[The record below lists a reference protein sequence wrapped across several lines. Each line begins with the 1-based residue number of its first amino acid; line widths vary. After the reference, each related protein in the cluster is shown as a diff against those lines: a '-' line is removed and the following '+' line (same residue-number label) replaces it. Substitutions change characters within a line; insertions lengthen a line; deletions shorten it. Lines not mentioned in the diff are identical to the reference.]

1 MTNLKQNEQGG
12 SEMDNTY
19 INKYNTWLRLEKGL
33 SANTIEA
40 YTDDL
45 HKLFQFIENEGLN
58 LLEIRYADLQQFVAQ
73 LSDIGI
79 SPRSQARIISGIKSF
94 YRFLLLEDYLC
105 TDPTELL
112 ESPKIGM
119 KLPEVLSVE
128 EVNRIL
134 TLIDLSLPA
143 GQRNRAMLEVLYSCG
158 LRVSELIRLK
168 YSDIYFD
175 EEFIRVE
182 GKGKKQRLVPISQP
196 AIHEIKNYLYSC
208 GLRVSELIRLKY
220 SDIYI
225 DEEFIRVEGKGKKQ
239 RLVPISQTAI
249 HEIKNYLYTR
259 RQITAQKGFEDILF
273 LNRRGTMLSRVMVF
287 YVIKQHAELAGID
300 KTISPHTFRHSFATH
315 LLEGGANLRAIQ
327 LMLGHEKITTTE
339 LYTHIDRSY
348 LRKEILEHHP
358 RNK

>member
-1 MTNLKQNEQGG
+1 
-12 SEMDNTY
+12 MDNKY

-45 HKLFQFIENEGLN
+45 NKLFQFVENEGLN
-58 LLEIRYADLQQFVAQ
+58 LLQIRYVDLQQFIAQ

-94 YRFLLLEDYLC
+94 YRFLLLEDYLH

-128 EVNRIL
+128 EINHIL
-134 TLIDLSLPA
+134 GSIDLSLPA

-182 GKGKKQRLVPISQP
+182 GKGKKQRLVPISQA
-196 AIHEIKNYLYSC
+196 AIHEI
-208 GLRVSELIRLKY
+208 R
-220 SDIYI
+220 
-225 DEEFIRVEGKGKKQ
+225 
-239 RLVPISQTAI
+239 
-249 HEIKNYLYTR
+249 NYLYTR
-259 RQITAQKGFEDILF
+259 RHVSTQKGFEDILF
-273 LNRRGTMLSRVMVF
+273 LNQRGTGLSRVMVF
-287 YVIKQHAELAGID
+287 YVIKQHAELVGIN

-339 LYTHIDRSY
+339 LYTHIDREY
-348 LRKEILEHHP
+348 LRKEILMHHP

>member
-1 MTNLKQNEQGG
+1 MENN
-12 SEMDNTY
+12 Y

-33 SANTIEA
+33 SSNTIEA
-40 YTDDL
+40 YADDL
-45 HKLFQFIENEGLN
+45 NKLFQFVENEGL
-58 LLEIRYADLQQFVAQ
+58 EILQLRYADLQQFVAQ

-94 YRFLLLEDYLC
+94 YHFLLLEDYLR

-128 EVNRIL
+128 EVNRIIGS
-134 TLIDLSLPA
+134 IDLSLPA

-158 LRVSELIRLK
+158 LRVSELIRLN

-182 GKGKKQRLVPISQP
+182 GKGKKQRLVPISQ
-196 AIHEIKNYLYSC
+196 A
-208 GLRVSELIRLKY
+208 
-220 SDIYI
+220 
-225 DEEFIRVEGKGKKQ
+225 
-239 RLVPISQTAI
+239 AI

-259 RQITAQKGFEDILF
+259 RQIIAQKGFEDILF
-273 LNRRGTMLSRVMVF
+273 LNQRGTGLSRVMVF
-287 YVIKQHAELAGID
+287 YVIKQHAEFAGIS

-339 LYTHIDRSY
+339 LYTHIDREF
-348 LRKEILEHHP
+348 LRKEILMYHP

>member
-1 MTNLKQNEQGG
+1 MQGG
-12 SEMDNTY
+12 CEMDNTY
-19 INKYNTWLRLEKGL
+19 INKYDIWLRLEKGL

-40 YTDDL
+40 YSNDL
-45 HKLFQFIENEGLN
+45 NKLFQFVENEELN
-58 LLEIRYADLQQFVAQ
+58 LLEIRYTDLQQFVAQ

-94 YRFLLLEDYLC
+94 YRFLLLEDYLR

-182 GKGKKQRLVPISQP
+182 GKGTKQRLVPISQP
-196 AIHEIKNYLYSC
+196 
-208 GLRVSELIRLKY
+208 
-220 SDIYI
+220 
-225 DEEFIRVEGKGKKQ
+225 
-239 RLVPISQTAI
+239 AI

-273 LNRRGTMLSRVMVF
+273 LNRSGKMLTRVMVF
-287 YVIKQHAELAGID
+287 YVIKQHAELAGIN

-339 LYTHIDRSY
+339 LYTHIDRAY
-348 LRKEILEHHP
+348 LRKEILAHHP